1 MTAIPFDTLKLAE
14 RLQAGGFTPEQA
26 RTAAAAIAEAMTGA
40 ELPTKSDLAALEAR
54 LDSRIATSIA
64 DAKTD
69 LLRWL
74 VPLLLGQAA
83 LIAALV
89 KIL

>member
-1 MTAIPFDTLKLAE
+1 MTTIPFDTLKLAE

-26 RTAAAAIAEAMTGA
+26 RTAASALAEAMTGA
-40 ELPTKSDLAALEAR
+40 ELPTKSDLSAMEAR
-54 LDSRIATSIA
+54 LDGRIATSIA
-64 DAKTD
+64 DAKSD
-69 LLRWL
+69 LLRWM

-89 KIL
+89 KLL